1 MLSIRGLHAGYGRSA
16 VLQGVDLDV
25 PAGTVM
31 ALMGR
36 NGMGKTTLLRTIMGL
51 LAARRG
57 SVRFSDREITRR
69 RPHEIARAGLAWVP
83 QGRDI
88 FADFTVAENLRLG
101 VIGQPG
107 RNVVPAEIYDRL
119 PILSARRDQRAGT
132 LSAGEQQLLAIG
144 RALAAAP
151 AMLLLDEPTE
161 GLQPSIVYE
170 IGDLL
175 AGFVAESNVTI
186 LIAEQNIDLA
196 MTVAQSIAFMDR
208 GVIAEVVP
216 TNEAAADEF
225 LFTKHLL
232 L

>member
-51 LAARRG
+51 LAARQG
-57 SVRFSDREITRR
+57 SVRFADREITRR

-107 RNVVPAEIYDRL
+107 RHDVPAEIYERL
-119 PILSARRDQRAGT
+119 PILAARRDQRAGT

-175 AGFVAESNVTI
+175 AGIVAESNVTI

-216 TNEAAADEF
+216 TNEAAGDET